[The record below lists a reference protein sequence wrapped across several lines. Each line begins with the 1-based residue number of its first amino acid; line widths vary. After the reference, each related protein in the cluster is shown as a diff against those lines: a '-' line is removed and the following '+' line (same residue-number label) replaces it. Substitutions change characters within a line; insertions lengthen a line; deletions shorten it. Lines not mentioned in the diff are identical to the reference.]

1 MGIILLMMLGI
12 FIFGVVV
19 YAFNYYWPS
28 PSSGSRV
35 QHSDNHPG
43 ITKNGKDNM
52 SKVQKPILC
61 VLL

>member
-1 MGIILLMMLGI
+1 MGIILLMILGI

-43 ITKNGKDNM
+43 IVSWFRSETDRLK
-52 SKVQKPILC
+52 L
-61 VLL
+61 